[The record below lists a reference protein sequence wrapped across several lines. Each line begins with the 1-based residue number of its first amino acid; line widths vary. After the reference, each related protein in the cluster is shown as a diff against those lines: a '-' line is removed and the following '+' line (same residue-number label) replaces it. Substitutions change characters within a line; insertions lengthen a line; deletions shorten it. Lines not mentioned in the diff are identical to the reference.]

1 MNKVE
6 TIIIVY
12 VCIRFLFANSVR
24 DEYYT
29 EWKGYKFHSNTRPIR
44 KVTSFSAVRC
54 SMKCLVTPACV
65 AAKFDTT
72 NGDCEFHQVY
82 NVQTPI
88 RVVTENSSVVV
99 VKSELQVDVLIDSW
113 MKYGALDCYIGSSH
127 DYTGTHSKTISNREC
142 QGWNK
147 NYTHTVNDKPINQDD
162 HSTNYCRASSSD
174 GLLWCYTTDPAF
186 RWEYCPIIPCFA
198 CGVFE
203 SLPSELP
210 NTTWAVS
217 ITHVLVVTFQCV
229 SVTLGKSVEHCPAS
243 LCGSDD
249 QWSSMYNISC
259 TSEDCYTNSTEYVG
273 KVHCT
278 VSGITCQHWNT
289 DIPHKS
295 NYRPTDP
302 NDLASNYCRD
312 LSSTGRPWCYTTH
325 PDVIWEFCPVPRCPE

>member
-186 RWEYCPIIPCFA
+186 RWEYCPIIPC
-198 CGVFE
+198 
-203 SLPSELP
+203 
-210 NTTWAVS
+210 
-217 ITHVLVVTFQCV
+217 
-229 SVTLGKSVEHCPAS
+229 
-243 LCGSDD
+243 
-249 QWSSMYNISC
+249 
-259 TSEDCYTNSTEYVG
+259 EDCYTNSTEYVG